1 MYQVIFSNG
10 EGALQVLPRL
20 LDIIPEA
27 RLNLVSP
34 EYFTRLFLYTILL
47 CIYIGDILFETR
59 YSLPV

>member
-1 MYQVIFSNG
+1 MSVYQVIFSNG

-34 EYFTRLFLYTILL
+34 EYLTKHMY
-47 CIYIGDILFETR
+47 YIITC
-59 YSLPV
+59 V

>member
-34 EYFTRLFLYTILL
+34 EYFTRLFCTLYY
-47 CIYIGDILFETR
+47 CVYI
-59 YSLPV
+59 